1 MSLSHVL
8 VEDRTQVSIME
19 LKPASL
25 PPIVKLTRVVEELSV
40 DSWLSMTSG
49 TVAPEHAWNENGA
62 AWLADAHSAG

>member
-1 MSLSHVL
+1 
-8 VEDRTQVSIME
+8 ME

-49 TVAPEHAWNENGA
+49 TVAPAKQ
-62 AWLADAHSAG
+62 SSIQRR